1 MLRINL
7 LPIRQLKKR
16 AKATNQIVG
25 FCIIFVCFIVLL
37 CLGVIYQTGKIKS
50 IESNIVELTKEQQRL
65 APEVAAVDKLKS
77 DKEELDRKISI
88 INKLKEESSLTVH
101 ILDEV
106 ANVVDNG
113 RMWLTSFTQQSNSL
127 SLTGIALD
135 NQTVAQFMDMLKK
148 SRFIE
153 SVNLS
158 NSSLKKISDR
168 NLKEF
173 ALTCAISQPK
183 QEQTK
188 TDGK

>member
-1 MLRINL
+1 MPWILFDDEL
-7 LPIRQLKKR
+7 
-16 AKATNQIVG
+16 
-25 FCIIFVCFIVLL
+25 
-37 CLGVIYQTGKIKS
+37 
-50 IESNIVELTKEQQRL
+50 IE
-65 APEVAAVDKLKS
+65 KLKS
-77 DKEELDRKISI
+77 DKEELERKISI

-148 SRFIE
+148 SRFVE

-173 ALTCAISQPK
+173 ALTCVISQPK
-183 QEQTK
+183 QEQKK
-188 TDGK
+188 TDAK